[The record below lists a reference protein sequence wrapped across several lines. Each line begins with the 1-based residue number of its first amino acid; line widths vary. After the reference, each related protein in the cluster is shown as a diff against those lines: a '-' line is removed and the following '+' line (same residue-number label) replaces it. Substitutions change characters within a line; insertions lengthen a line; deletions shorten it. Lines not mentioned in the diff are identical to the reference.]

1 MTKWLQKQWEMI
13 IDEVGTTRNKWGQ
26 RITDVYVPFE
36 VRDLK
41 KYMVQALPSV
51 YLSGPDS
58 SDILRT
64 LLFQVLDRQG
74 NICEPL

>member
-1 MTKWLQKQWEMI
+1 M
-13 IDEVGTTRNKWGQ
+13 
-26 RITDVYVPFE
+26 YVPFE

-58 SDILRT
+58 SDIPRT

-74 NICEPL
+74 IVF